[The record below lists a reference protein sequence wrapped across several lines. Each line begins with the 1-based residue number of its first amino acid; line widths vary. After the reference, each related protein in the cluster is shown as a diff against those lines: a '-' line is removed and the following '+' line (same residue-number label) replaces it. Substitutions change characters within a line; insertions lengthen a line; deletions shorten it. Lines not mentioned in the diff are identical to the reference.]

1 MNRKNGAAN
10 AGGSFRWLSIA
21 WLSIAMIIA
30 MSCAFSSASTV
41 SGQFVA
47 HNTPR
52 YVATAKNLGAE
63 DPAKVIEVSLWLQLH
78 NRSQFDALTQ
88 SLYDPS
94 SPNYRHW
101 LKSKDISAR
110 FGPTAEEAKTVRQF
124 FTDHN
129 LTVVKTGPSNFY
141 VRARGTVGDV
151 EKAFHVQL
159 NNYQLRGK
167 TVRANVGDPY
177 VEGAAGALVRAV
189 SGLDS
194 GGFEQQYIVRPNS
207 IDGTQTAMTGVAKPA
222 AMSNDEFFSSQC
234 FAGTET
240 ETFSSDNNGSL
251 PIATFSG
258 NKMNLAS
265 QTSVGCAYTPPMI
278 QTAYN
283 LTGLYKEK
291 RGGHTFEYDGTDQV
305 IAIIDWCGTPTI
317 LSDVNAFSAQFGL
330 PQLIDY
336 SQHQQPFLEIT
347 YTAPNNC
354 ENWDNLEINLDVEW
368 AHAVA
373 PYANI
378 NLVVPPSNSFQDVD
392 EAEFLVVHDGLGIV
406 LSGSYGVPEWDT
418 PTAELETESLIAQIG
433 ATEGIST
440 NYATGDDGDWTFWG
454 LPQTVDAPADSP
466 WATAVGGISLAL
478 TAKNTIAWQSG
489 WGTNWST
496 PVIAGV
502 INDPPGMAFQP
513 FLYGSGGGTSNCV
526 YEDQNLNCL
535 GGFPKPSY
543 QSQLPGIYRKV
554 PDISWLAD
562 PTMGV
567 AVLIS
572 IPGFTPPQVWQVVG
586 GTSVAT
592 PMFSALWA
600 IANQEAQFSNN
611 PLPGQAA
618 PYLYSMPAGTI
629 YDILPIATSKH
640 NVTESIQDSSGTTKY
655 NMSQVFDGPAEI
667 NYPFL
672 SALWDYPY
680 EADTLVVYAFDTDC
694 QIPHDFSTTTFC
706 DDPNALATQPGWDN
720 VTGMGVPNAKK
731 FADYFR
737 DK

>member
-1 MNRKNGAAN
+1 MNRKSTLAN
-10 AGGSFRWLSIA
+10 TSRCFRWLSLVVLA
-21 WLSIAMIIA
+21 LA
-30 MSCAFSSASTV
+30 SCASRAATAPE
-41 SGQFVA
+41 GKAIA

-63 DPAKVIEVSLWLQLH
+63 DPAKVIDVTIWLQLH
-78 NRSQFDALTQ
+78 NRSEFDALTK
-88 SLYDPS
+88 SMYDPTS
-94 SPNYRHW
+94 ANYRHW
-101 LKSKDISAR
+101 LKSKDIAAR
-110 FGPTAEEAKTVRQF
+110 FGPTADEAKTVRQF
-124 FTDHN
+124 FLDHN
-129 LTVVKTGPSNFY
+129 LKVVKTGPSNFY
-141 VRARGTVGDV
+141 VRAQGTVGDV

-159 NNYQLRGK
+159 NNYEVRNK
-167 TVRANVGDPY
+167 TFRANVSDPY
-177 VEGAAGALVRAV
+177 VEGAAGELVRAV

-194 GGFEQQYIVRPNS
+194 GRFEQQYIVRSKLAGAPRAA
-207 IDGTQTAMTGVAKPA
+207 TAAVAKPA
-222 AMSNDEFFSSQC
+222 AISNDQFYSSQC

-240 ETFSSDNNGSL
+240 ETFSTNNDGEL

-258 NKMNLAS
+258 NKMNLES

-283 LTGLYKEK
+283 LNGLYKEK
-291 RGGHTFEYDGTDQV
+291 RGTETFEYDGTDQV

-317 LSDVNAFSAQFGL
+317 LNDVNAFSTQFGL
-330 PQLIDY
+330 PQLIPY

-347 YTAPNNC
+347 YTAPNTC
-354 ENWDNLEINLDVEW
+354 ENWDNVEITLDVEW

-378 NLVVPPSNSFQDVD
+378 NLVVPPSGDFQDVD
-392 EAEFLVVHDGLGIV
+392 EAEFLVVHDSLGIV

-418 PTAELETESLIAQIG
+418 PTAELETESLIAEIG
-433 ATEGIST
+433 AAEGIST

-466 WATAVGGISLAL
+466 YATAVGGVSVAL
-478 TAKNTIAWQSG
+478 NANNKIAWQSG

-496 PVIAGV
+496 PVVAGQV
-502 INDPPGMAFQP
+502 NDPPAQALQP

-526 YEDQNLNCL
+526 YEDVSLNCL
-535 GGFPKPSY
+535 GGFPKPAF
-543 QSQLPGIYRKV
+543 QNELPRTYRQV

-567 AVLIS
+567 AILIS
-572 IPGFTPPQVWQVVG
+572 VPGVEPPQQWQVVG

-600 IANQEAQFSNN
+600 IANQEAQFNN
-611 PLPGQAA
+611 KPPLGQAA
-618 PYLYSMPAGTI
+618 PYLYSMPKGTI
-629 YDILPIATSKH
+629 YDILPIKTSAH
-640 NVTESIQDSSGTTKY
+640 NVTESILDSTGTTKY
-655 NMSQVFDGPAEI
+655 NPSQVFDGPVEI
-667 NYPFL
+667 NYPYL

-680 EADTLVVYAFDTDC
+680 EAETLIVYSFDTDC

-706 DDPNALATQPGWDN
+706 DDATALSTKPGWDN
-720 VTGMGVPNAKK
+720 VTGMGVPNAKA

-737 DK
+737 TQ